1 MDDYI
6 PENVNEWKQSKGN
19 ALVTIHGKLKK
30 KRHQRITCIFS
41 MFQNTFIENVVINI
55 YGVIYALAR
64 Q

>member
-1 MDDYI
+1 M
-6 PENVNEWKQSKGN
+6 K
-19 ALVTIHGKLKK
+19 TIQGQCPRHNSREIKK